1 MQDKVVLHTLSTG
14 HEVVWHK
21 AVRGIA
27 VDFCAPMRTLSTS
40 LLNGGYREDVTA
52 VFNHNTGPADGTHAP
67 LKAPTYVEH
76 LEITAEEM
84 GLPAATTTG
93 MGTAASMEN
102 AAIVVKTYQDLV
114 VSAIATAGVEGN
126 GGRVGDPAEHYLPGV
141 RLGAHKPGT
150 INVLLVIDAAL
161 PPGALTRALVTCTE
175 AKTAA
180 LQELMVGSLY
190 STGLATGSGTDQ
202 TVLVCNPASPLYF
215 EGAGKHVKLG
225 ELIGLAVKEAVKK
238 ALYKQNG
245 LSPQSQHSVL
255 QRFKRFGLTEE
266 TLWEY
271 YDGKARGKVEKDSF
285 LEKLRQWDT
294 EGKAVAFAAQYAHI
308 LDEGDWGLL
317 SEKEVHGAIC
327 DLLGTVSFFFGGVVC
342 QPQDGQRE
350 SCLEALHHWI
360 AACLERRLAYDNVV
374 RRFQRK

>member
-1 MQDKVVLHTLSTG
+1 MT
-14 HEVVWHK
+14 
-21 AVRGIA
+21 
-27 VDFCAPMRTLSTS
+27 
-40 LLNGGYREDVTA
+40 
-52 VFNHNTGPADGTHAP
+52 
-67 LKAPTYVEH
+67 
-76 LEITAEEM
+76 
-84 GLPAATTTG
+84 
-93 MGTAASMEN
+93 GTAMISG
-102 AAIVVKTYQDLV
+102 
-114 VSAIATAGVEGN
+114 STA
-126 GGRVGDPAEHYLPGV
+126 H
-141 RLGAHKPGT
+141 GT
-150 INVLLVIDAAL
+150 L
-161 PPGALTRALVTCTE
+161 
-175 AKTAA
+175 
-180 LQELMVGSLY
+180 
-190 STGLATGSGTDQ
+190 
-202 TVLVCNPASPLYF
+202 
-215 EGAGKHVKLG
+215 
-225 ELIGLAVKEAVKK
+225 AVKK

-350 SCLEALHHWI
+350 SCLEALRQWI